1 MSCLTFLGLA
11 AKAGHLEIGDEAC
24 DAAARARKARV
35 ILTASN
41 VSENSL
47 KKALRYS
54 ENVSIP
60 HFPLPFSKE
69 EIGAIVGRGT
79 PGILAVTDIG
89 MALAF
94 AQKLAGEYPGRY
106 DLQVSALETKARRAA
121 ERKAEAHRHDMN
133 KRLGKKKKKK

>member
-11 AKAGHLEIGDEAC
+11 ARAGHLEIGDDAC
-24 DAAARARKARV
+24 DASARAKKARV
-35 ILTASN
+35 LLTASD

-47 KKALRYS
+47 KKAIRYS

-60 HFPLPFSKE
+60 HLPLPFTKD

-79 PGILAVTDIG
+79 PGMLAVTDIG

-94 AQKLAGEYPGRY
+94 ARKLAVEYPGKY
-106 DLQVSALETKARRAA
+106 ELQVSALETKAKRAA
-121 ERKAEAHRHDMN
+121 ERRAEARRHDIN
-133 KRLGKKKKKK
+133 KRLGKKKKK